1 MKKVMLAL
9 AALILSSHG
18 GLSMEPVYLFL
29 EKDGSAGQIHHLT
42 LEDMKLHPNQSFW
55 YTESYFFIAYL
66 DSGEIAYLNLI
77 ISNMGLK
84 KNQPA
89 MTLTIITPE
98 RKRLTTEKDFAPE
111 DLKLAPDHFELKI
124 GENLLAGTDRELS
137 LRVSQATLALE
148 LDFKSPTPGFKLG
161 EGTVYFGAKKDS
173 FYSINYPAPRSRVS
187 GSISYDGKKVQAKG
201 WGYVDH
207 CWYNSNTT
215 DFEEIWHNLKLFS
228 DQTTLILTSFTTP
241 EKYANQLVG
250 IAALVDDSK
259 VLFATTD
266 LKVSESDHDFDT
278 AAQKKYPRRILYE
291 FSCPGY
297 RGRIDFNS
305 SRVVEKMD
313 VLEKLDKGAA
323 KALKWTINKF
333 VAKPFYYRSFGPA
346 ELVLEQKSATSRIQ
360 GKASCEVIF
369 IK

>member
-1 MKKVMLAL
+1 MKRVLFGL
-9 AALILSSHG
+9 VVLILFSKG
-18 GLSMEPVYLFL
+18 GVAGEPVYVFR
-29 EKDGSAGQIHHLT
+29 EKDGSVGTIHNLA

-66 DSGEIAYLNLI
+66 ESGEIAYLNLI

-89 MTLTIITPE
+89 VTLTVITPE

-111 DLKLAPDHFELKI
+111 DLKLAQDRFELKI
-124 GENLLAGTDRELS
+124 GGNLLAGTDRELS
-137 LRVSQATLALE
+137 LRVSQGTLSLE
-148 LDFKSPTPGFKLG
+148 LDFKSTVPGFKLG
-161 EGTVYFGAKKDS
+161 DGAVYFGDKKDS

-187 GSISYDGKKVQAKG
+187 GNISCDGKKVQAQG

-228 DQTTLILTSFTTP
+228 DQGTLILTSFTTP
-241 EKYANQLVG
+241 EKYGNKLVG

-259 VLFATTD
+259 VVFATTD
-266 LKVSESDHDFDT
+266 LKVSEFNHDFD
-278 AAQKKYPRRILYE
+278 AVGQKKYPRRILYE
-291 FSCPGY
+291 FLGPGY
-297 RGRIDFNS
+297 SGNIDFNS
-305 SRVVEKMD
+305 SKVVEKMD

-346 ELVLEQKSATSRIQ
+346 ELVLEQKSAASRIQ

-369 IK
+369 VK